1 MRSTTR
7 FEKPHSLSYHET
19 ILWKLSVSEMPAV
32 ASTIDEFL
40 LCTKSVD
47 TTASSVKP
55 RLPAIGPVDA
65 ALSAAMISS
74 YDAPLLSVHVRSTT
88 ETSGVG
94 TRNAMPVS
102 LPLSS
107 GSTLPTALAAPVE
120 DGMMLA
126 PAPVLLRRSVD
137 RLLGR
142 RGGVHRGHEAL
153 LDAEVVVD
161 HLGERGEAVGRAR
174 RVGDDVHRLG
184 VVLLL
189 VDAHDEHGRV
199 RGRRGDDHLLGP
211 ALDVLRRGVHLGEDA
226 RRLDDEVDVVRAP
239 RDVARLAALV
249 HRHLLAVDEEAL
261 LRAFDVHGHLAVHGV
276 VLEHVRH
283 VAGIDEG
290 VVHRHHLHVLALERR
305 AHHQPPDPPE
315 AVDADADLLAR
326 RRQALHRNRARH
338 GGTARLGRAKA
349 AGMRSAG
356 RRHRLRT
363 GSHHDLRV

>member
-19 ILWKLSVSEMPAV
+19 ILWNLSVSEMPAV

-40 LCTKSVD
+40 QCTKSVD

-55 RLPAIGPVDA
+55 RMPAIGPVDA
-65 ALSAAMISS
+65 DLSVAMISS

-88 ETSGVG
+88 DTSGVG

-107 GSTLPTALAAPVE
+107 GSTLPTALAA
-120 DGMMLA
+120 A
-126 PAPVLLRRSVD
+126 AAPVLLRRSVD

-211 ALDVLRRGVHLGEDA
+211 ALDVLRRGVHL
-226 RRLDDEVDVVRAP
+226 
-239 RDVARLAALV
+239 
-249 HRHLLAVDEEAL
+249 
-261 LRAFDVHGHLAVHGV
+261 
-276 VLEHVRH
+276 
-283 VAGIDEG
+283 
-290 VVHRHHLHVLALERR
+290 
-305 AHHQPPDPPE
+305 
-315 AVDADADLLAR
+315 
-326 RRQALHRNRARH
+326 
-338 GGTARLGRAKA
+338 
-349 AGMRSAG
+349 
-356 RRHRLRT
+356 
-363 GSHHDLRV
+363 

>member
-55 RLPAIGPVDA
+55 RMPAIGPVDA

-126 PAPVLLRRSVD
+126 PAPRPPRQSFFDGPSTVFWV
-137 RLLGR
+137 
-142 RGGVHRGHEAL
+142 A
-153 LDAEVVVD
+153 VVACTVVMRPS
-161 HLGERGEAVGRAR
+161 LMPKLSLITLASGAR
-174 RVGDDVHRLG
+174 QL
-184 VVLLL
+184 
-189 VDAHDEHGRV
+189 
-199 RGRRGDDHLLGP
+199 
-211 ALDVLRRGVHLGEDA
+211 
-226 RRLDDEVDVVRAP
+226 
-239 RDVARLAALV
+239 
-249 HRHLLAVDEEAL
+249 
-261 LRAFDVHGHLAVHGV
+261 
-276 VLEHVRH
+276 
-283 VAGIDEG
+283 
-290 VVHRHHLHVLALERR
+290 VVHDALEMTCIVLGSYFSSLTPMTNMG
-305 AHHQPPDPPE
+305 ASGDGAEMTTFLAPPSMCF
-315 AVDADADLLAR
+315 DAASTLVKTPVASTTKSTSFAPHGMSLGS
-326 RRQALHRNRARH
+326 RH
-338 GGTARLGRAKA
+338 SYVATFLPSTKKPSSEPSTSTDTWPCTESYLNMYA
-349 AGMRSAG
+349 M
-356 RRHRLRT
+356 
-363 GSHHDLRV
+363 